1 MILLRVDPDDAV
13 PPSQQLVAAFLDAI
27 ATGAL
32 RDGEQ
37 LPTVRA
43 LASQVD
49 VNANTVKKSYR
60 DLQKL
65 GVVYGRNGRGVF
77 VTARARDVAT
87 AVRLV
92 ETLTEFRKAA
102 SLAMRAGHVGS
113 VLADELCRLVAEPPT

>member
-1 MILLRVDPDDAV
+1 MNVPSIDPHDTV

-32 RDGEQ
+32 ADGDQ

-43 LASQVD
+43 LATRAE
-49 VNANTVKKSYR
+49 VNANTAKKAYR

-65 GVVYGRNGRGVF
+65 GVVLARNGRGVF
-77 VTARARDVAT
+77 VTARGRDVAT
-87 AVRLV
+87 AIRLV

-102 SLAMRAGHVGS
+102 GLALRAGHVGD
-113 VLADELCRLVAEPPT
+113 VLQDELRRVVAPAGS